1 MGRSMLIIVTSLF
14 LVFSLTQIGVR
25 NRQTQIDQ
33 LSISYAHL
41 SQARNAANAGLER
54 ALRDLGLNDSLRATS
69 PLTYAFGNH
78 SASVWILDNRHDVK
92 IPLNHVELRS
102 TGKSGADDAR
112 VVAQIY
118 QVRGLPYVSGAM
130 SIYGGNIDIQK
141 FNSNAFEISG
151 VDRDGIEQPLPGMT
165 SNTTSG
171 YNSIMSGLP
180 PNSYDNIKGKGGTPS
195 VAVDT
200 YMDPAA
206 LIEFIEEAKAKRNYT
221 CVTGNKQCEK
231 DAGTNHPGTVADPK
245 IMVIQSGGI
254 YDLKQ
259 GVGAGII
266 IVESGGELD
275 LTGSP
280 EYHGLI
286 IMMGTLKMLNGTPK
300 IFGGMIFAGSNP
312 VLDVDATVT
321 VPVNGNANIQYSS
334 KALENVEKKLS
345 VSTATR
351 QYVTYILD

>member
-1 MGRSMLIIVTSLF
+1 MGRSMLIVVSSMF
-14 LVFSLTQIGVR
+14 LVFSLTQIGVM
-25 NRQTQIDQ
+25 NRQSQIDQ
-33 LSISYAHL
+33 LAVSYVHL
-41 SQARNAANAGLER
+41 SQARNAANTGLDR
-54 ALRDLGLNDSLRATS
+54 AMHALGLNDSLRFTTPTQYS
-69 PLTYAFGNH
+69 FGNY
-78 SASVWILDNRHDVK
+78 SASVLILDNRHDSS
-92 IPLNHVELRS
+92 IPLDYVEIRS
-102 TGKSGADDAR
+102 MGNSGPGSAQ
-112 VVAQIY
+112 VVAQVY
-118 QVRGLPYVSGAM
+118 QVKGLPYVSGAM
-130 SIYGGNIDIQK
+130 SIYGGNINIEK

-151 VDRDGIEQPLPGMT
+151 IDRDGIAQPLPGMT

-171 YNSIMSGLP
+171 YNSILAGIP
-180 PNSYDNIKGKGGTPS
+180 AGRYDNIKGKGGSPS

-206 LIEFIEEAKAKRNYT
+206 LLEFINEAKSKRNYT
-221 CVTGNKQCEK
+221 CVTGNKKCKQ

-245 IMVIQSGGI
+245 IMVIQNGGI
-254 YDLKQ
+254 YDFKQ

-266 IVESGGELD
+266 IVEEGGELD

-300 IFGGMIFAGSNP
+300 IFGGMIFSGGNP
-312 VLDVDATVT
+312 TLNVDETVT
-321 VPVNGNANIQYSS
+321 VPINGNANIQYSS